1 VARPER
7 CLGAAEWAYRPP
19 PRKPITIGVCCT
31 ALAVLLVSGRRGFA
45 VCNVIPG
52 ATQTFRATQTTV
64 DRPFASP
71 GDFVALGLDPTCYPI
86 ARTFSATPGDQVVTV
101 VFTPPGAARRNVVV
115 LATSCVGVGRCAGA
129 ARTTCIPAN
138 QAAGPVDLEVLD
150 AQHLRFRFPDTDTVV
165 RAASDGLTL
174 AGPATVAVTRA
185 GDPLPCALMTRSC
198 AEAAGSLPLIACA
211 DALFATD
218 GTCGTTPHP
227 TFPHFTALPFANDY
241 RAVCTA
247 PSPPCTGLTPDFRF
261 TVDTAG
267 NLLLPMDWRGVLVNR
282 NAVPVPRLL
291 RGSTPLEA
299 FAGTGAPV
307 RIPGP
312 AFLASFTPD
321 GRKLPPIFDPQV
333 NPNDPAAATLFGSA
347 DAPTSVLRI
356 ARRVPVLLCAGGAH
370 DGSPCATPR
379 DCPGGTCAPTFRAC
393 ASGAR
398 AGAPCTTDADCGGA
412 LCDPASCVLGG
423 RAGQPCRTDADCPG
437 GECGPPLFAFTDRGL
452 DGVGP
457 VVLRRGAC
465 IGGAKALAAC
475 TDDLSCPGG
484 QCGNFLAK
492 ALDPVPLDGL
502 IETPAAFAFVKEE
515 AIEGQDLNGD
525 GDATDHVVTLGN
537 RMTGESQRIGI
548 GEAEGRAVARIQQPP
563 FSFPA
568 VAAEGDVVAFL
579 EPEPAQGNQD
589 ENRNGTVFEMILRV
603 FRLGGG
609 VLTRDG
615 SPITSAAAPAIN
627 GRSLVVSKGRLF
639 FQTP

>member
-1 VARPER
+1 
-7 CLGAAEWAYRPP
+7 G
-19 PRKPITIGVCCT
+19 
-31 ALAVLLVSGRRGFA
+31 
-45 VCNVIPG
+45 
-52 ATQTFRATQTTV
+52 
-64 DRPFASP
+64 
-71 GDFVALGLDPTCYPI
+71 
-86 ARTFSATPGDQVVTV
+86 
-101 VFTPPGAARRNVVV
+101 
-115 LATSCVGVGRCAGA
+115 
-129 ARTTCIPAN
+129 
-138 QAAGPVDLEVLD
+138 
-150 AQHLRFRFPDTDTVV
+150 
-165 RAASDGLTL
+165 
-174 AGPATVAVTRA
+174 
-185 GDPLPCALMTRSC
+185 
-198 AEAAGSLPLIACA
+198 
-211 DALFATD
+211 
-218 GTCGTTPHP
+218 
-227 TFPHFTALPFANDY
+227 
-241 RAVCTA
+241 
-247 PSPPCTGLTPDFRF
+247 SPP
-261 TVDTAG
+261 
-267 NLLLPMDWRGVLVNR
+267 W
-282 NAVPVPRLL
+282 
-291 RGSTPLEA
+291 EA

-347 DAPTSVLRI
+347 DARTSVLRI

-502 IETPAAFAFVKEE
+502 NETPAAVAFVKEE

-525 GDATDHVVTLGN
+525 GD
-537 RMTGESQRIGI
+537 
-548 GEAEGRAVARIQQPP
+548 
-563 FSFPA
+563 
-568 VAAEGDVVAFL
+568 
-579 EPEPAQGNQD
+579 
-589 ENRNGTVFEMILRV
+589 
-603 FRLGGG
+603 
-609 VLTRDG
+609 
-615 SPITSAAAPAIN
+615 
-627 GRSLVVSKGRLF
+627 
-639 FQTP
+639 